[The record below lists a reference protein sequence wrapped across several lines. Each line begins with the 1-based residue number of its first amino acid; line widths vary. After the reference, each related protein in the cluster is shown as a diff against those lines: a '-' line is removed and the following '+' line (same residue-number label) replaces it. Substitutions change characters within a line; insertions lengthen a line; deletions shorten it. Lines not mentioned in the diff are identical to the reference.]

1 MRWQGSVIHRLTV
14 RNFPMRY
21 KCWSILMLI
30 YLLLRYVFLHPEVA
44 VILFLHPEVAVILQE
59 RRVTSDLIEQ
69 HLNRVSLLMK

>member
-1 MRWQGSVIHRLTV
+1 
-14 RNFPMRY
+14 
-21 KCWSILMLI
+21 MLI